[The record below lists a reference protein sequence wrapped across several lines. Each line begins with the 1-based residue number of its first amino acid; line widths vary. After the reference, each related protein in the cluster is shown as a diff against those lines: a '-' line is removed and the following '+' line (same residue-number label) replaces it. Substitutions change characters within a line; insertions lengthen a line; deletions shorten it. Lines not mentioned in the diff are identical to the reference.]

1 VTLLTHRYDRPVRP
15 LPFDVWVRTGVA
27 EGRGIRLQMLH
38 TMLAA
43 IGPMFP
49 SELREKLARAGKP
62 VTIDTVQRDLGLL
75 LKLGYVQKSG
85 HRHYR
90 EGWRYALLQDSL

>member
-1 VTLLTHRYDRPVRP
+1 MSDRPI
-15 LPFDVWVRTGVA
+15 PFDVWVRTGVA
-27 EGRGIRLQMLH
+27 EGRGIRLAMLH

-62 VTIDTVQRDLGLL
+62 VTIDTIQRDLFLL

-85 HRHYR
+85 HRHWSA
-90 EGWRYALLQDSL
+90 GTRYTLPQDSL

>member
-1 VTLLTHRYDRPVRP
+1 VRKEGIMRDERP
-15 LPFDVWVRTGVA
+15 LPFDVWARTGVA

-62 VTIDTVQRDLGLL
+62 VTIDTVQRDLKRLEDE
-75 LKLGYVQKSG
+75 GYVQKTG
-85 HRHYR
+85 HRHHR